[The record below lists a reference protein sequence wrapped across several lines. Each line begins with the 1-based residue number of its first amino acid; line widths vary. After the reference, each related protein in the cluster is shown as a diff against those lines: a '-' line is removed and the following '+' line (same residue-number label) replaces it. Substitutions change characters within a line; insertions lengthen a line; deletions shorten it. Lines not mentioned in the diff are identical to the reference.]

1 MKQNISWIKEQW
13 KDKKFRGYFII
24 ALMVTAG
31 LAAEFSAFD
40 YSMVKSIRYLV
51 LVVALFLIAWIDQKK
66 KRIPNKI
73 LKTLLAV
80 RISLLIV
87 EWMMFPQ
94 LGLSLLIL
102 AILGALLGGGLFL
115 LAHFISKGG
124 VGMGDVKLV
133 AVVGIYMGGGSVMA
147 DIFLSV
153 MASAAY
159 SIIMLIRKKIKLKE
173 EIPFAPFVFIGTVLT
188 MALGM

>member
-133 AVVGIYMGGGSVMA
+133 AVVGLYMGGGSVMA

>member
-80 RISLLIV
+80 RTSLLIV

-94 LGLSLLIL
+94 LGLSLLIS
-102 AILGALLGGGLFL
+102 AILGVLLGGGLFL

-173 EIPFAPFVFIGTVLT
+173 EIPFAPFMFIGTVLT